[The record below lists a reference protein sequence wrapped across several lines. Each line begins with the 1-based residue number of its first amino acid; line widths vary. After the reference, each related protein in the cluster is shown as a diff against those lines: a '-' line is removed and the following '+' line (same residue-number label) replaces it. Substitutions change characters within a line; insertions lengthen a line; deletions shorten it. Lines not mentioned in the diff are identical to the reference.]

1 MKAID
6 ISNIHMHL
14 ECVKIVI
21 QKEETRL
28 SKIYGNC
35 LIFCINLSSIWIL
48 TFANCNAVRYFIL
61 LKCSAH

>member
-48 TFANCNAVRYFIL
+48 IL
-61 LKCSAH
+61 LIAMQSGISFY